1 MGEPLLEI
9 RGLCKSYGAL
19 HATDHFDLEIEAG
32 EVHALIGPNGAGK
45 STLIGL
51 LAGEL
56 APDAGT
62 IHFGGRDVTRLPVH
76 ARSLAGIGRSFQIT
90 NLFPDFTV
98 LENAVLAIQAHAG
111 SSFRC
116 FSPAMRDPALVDP
129 AQNLLAGVGLGK
141 RAALRVASLSHGEQ
155 RQLELALA
163 MAGSPRLLLL
173 DEPTSGMGREDTLA
187 IVERLKALRGRMAI
201 FLVEHDMDAVFALAD
216 RITVL
221 VYGRKLATGH
231 PDEIRAHPDV
241 RAAYLGA
248 IDPGAA

>member
-1 MGEPLLEI
+1 MGEPLLAI

-19 HATDHFDLEIEAG
+19 CATDHLDLEIEAS

-51 LAGEL
+51 LAGEIV
-56 APDAGT
+56 PDAGT
-62 IHFGGRDVTRLPVH
+62 IRFDGRDVTGLPVH
-76 ARSLAGIGRSFQIT
+76 ARAQGGIGRSFQIT
-90 NLFPDFTV
+90 TLFSHFTA
-98 LENAVLAIQAHAG
+98 LENAVLAILAHAG
-111 SSFRC
+111 SSFR
-116 FSPAMRDPALVDP
+116 FLVPAMRDPALVEP
-129 AQNLLAGVGLGK
+129 ARRLLDGVGLGA
-141 RAALRVASLSHGEQ
+141 RADMAAATLAHGEQ

-163 MAGSPRLLLL
+163 MAGAPRLLLL
-173 DEPTSGMGREDTLA
+173 DEPTAGMGREDTLA
-187 IVERLKALRGRMAI
+187 IVARLKAMRGRTAI

-221 VYGRKLATGH
+221 VYGRKLVTGR
-231 PDEIRAHPDV
+231 PDEIRVHPEV